1 MPDGQVLRK
10 RAEEAL
16 KVRGAYGK
24 DYELDSYEAASSD
37 RDRVE
42 SLEDIAAD
50 QRKTMTDVGV
60 IPDSVGRSGSL
71 IYVDNTVV
79 HNTTADQG
87 LELIP
92 THEAME
98 KYDWLEDYAWRAVQV
113 DKDKYTARAYLE
125 NANGYF
131 IRVKAGKKVEFPVQ
145 TCMMIDSNKRTQH
158 THNIIIVEEGASLDI
173 ITGCATSGHASESL
187 HLGMSEI
194 YVHENGSLNFSM
206 IHNWG
211 KETGV
216 RPRTGVELG
225 KNAKFVNN
233 YVIMKPAGSV
243 QSYPTCYLNGEG
255 ASAKFNSIALS
266 HPGSEIDLG
275 SQVVMNAPK
284 TASEILSRSIT
295 LGGEMIARG
304 RLVGNAQ
311 NIRAHLECRSLI
323 MSETGRTLAI
333 PELEAMYPDVEMTH
347 EAAVG
352 KIAREQ
358 VEYLMA
364 RGLDEDAA
372 VGMIVRGFLEGSIRG
387 LPESLREEI
396 DEAVNMAN
404 LGN

>member
-1 MPDGQVLRK
+1 MRR

-16 KVRGAYGK
+16 KRKGAFGR
-24 DYELDSYEAASSD
+24 DYDLDEFEPGSSEGDTYET
-37 RDRVE
+37 
-42 SLEDIAAD
+42 LEDITPE
-50 QRKTMTDVGV
+50 QKQTMMNVGV
-60 IPDSVGRSGSL
+60 LPSAEERSGSL
-71 IYVDNTVV
+71 VYVDNAVV
-79 HNTTADQG
+79 HQSSADQG
-87 LELIP
+87 MELLP
-92 THEAME
+92 TLDAME
-98 KYDWLEDYAWRAVQV
+98 RYDWLSDYSWRAVPV

-125 NANGYF
+125 GANGYF
-131 IRVKAGKKVEFPVQ
+131 IRVKAGRKVEFPVQ
-145 TCMMIDSNKRTQH
+145 TCMMIDTEKRTQH

-173 ITGCATSGHASESL
+173 ITGCATSSHANESL

-194 YVHENGSLNFSM
+194 YVLDGGSLSFSM

-211 KETGV
+211 EKTGV

-225 KNAKFVNN
+225 KEASFVNN

-243 QSYPTCYLNGEG
+243 QSYPTCQLNGEG
-255 ASAKFNSIALS
+255 AAAKFNSIAIS

-275 SQVVMNAPK
+275 SQVIMNAPHS
-284 TASEILSRSIT
+284 AAEILSRSIT

-304 RLVGNAQ
+304 RLVGNAPD
-311 NIRAHLECRSLI
+311 IRAHLECRSLI
-323 MSETGRTLAI
+323 MSEEGRTLAI

-364 RGLDEDAA
+364 RGLDEDEA

-387 LPESLREEI
+387 LPESLRQEI
-396 DEAVNMAN
+396 DDAVSMAN

>member
-1 MPDGQVLRK
+1 LRR

-16 KVRGAYGK
+16 NRKGAFGK
-24 DYELDSYEAASSD
+24 DYDLDEFEAASRERDSYE
-37 RDRVE
+37 
-42 SLEDIAAD
+42 SLEEVSPE
-50 QRKTMTDVGV
+50 QKQTMMDVGV
-60 IPDSVGRSGSL
+60 LPEAEDRSGSL
-71 IYVDNTVV
+71 VYMDNAVV
-79 HNTTADQG
+79 HQSSADQG

-92 THEAME
+92 TLDAMD
-98 KYDWLEDYAWRAVQV
+98 KYDWLSEYSWKAVPV

-131 IRVKAGKKVEFPVQ
+131 IRVKAGKKVKFPVQ
-145 TCMMIDSNKRTQH
+145 TCMMIDTEKRTQH

-173 ITGCATSGHASESL
+173 ITGCATSSHANESL
-187 HLGMSEI
+187 HLGISEI
-194 YVHENGSLNFSM
+194 YVHEGGSLNFSM

-211 KETGV
+211 EKTGV

-225 KNAKFVNN
+225 KNASFVNN

-243 QSYPTCYLNGEG
+243 QSFPTCYLNGEG
-255 ASAKFNSIALS
+255 ASAKFNSIAIS

-275 SQVVMNAPK
+275 SQVVMNAPG
-284 TASEILSRSIT
+284 TAAEILSRSIT

-304 RLVGNAQ
+304 KLVGNAKDV
-311 NIRAHLECRSLI
+311 RAHLECRSLI
-323 MSETGRTLAI
+323 MSEEGRTLAI

-364 RGLDEDAA
+364 RGIDEDEA

-387 LPESLREEI
+387 LPESLRKEI
-396 DEAVNMAN
+396 DDAVNMAN
-404 LGN
+404 VGH

>member
-1 MPDGQVLRK
+1 MPDDKVLRK

-16 KVRGAYGK
+16 KVRGAYGR
-24 DYELDSYEAASSD
+24 DYELESYETASTD
-37 RDRVE
+37 REHYE
-42 SLEDIAAD
+42 SLEDIATE
-50 QRKTMTDVGV
+50 QRKTMSDVGV
-60 IPDSVGRSGSL
+60 LPNAEGRSGSL
-71 IYVDNTVV
+71 VYMDNSVV
-79 HNTTADQG
+79 HSASSDQG
-87 LELIP
+87 LELIS
-92 THEAME
+92 TKDAMA
-98 KYDWLEDYAWRAVQV
+98 KYDWLKDYAWRTVAV
-113 DKDKYTARAYLE
+113 DKDKYTASAFLE
-125 NANGYF
+125 DANGYF
-131 IRVKAGKKVEFPVQ
+131 IRAKAGRKVELPVQ
-145 TCMMIDSNKRTQH
+145 TCMMIDSNKRTQNV
-158 THNIIIVEEGASLDI
+158 HNIIIVEEGASLDI

-187 HLGMSEI
+187 HLGISEI
-194 YVHENGSLNFSM
+194 YVHENGTLNFSM

-216 RPRTGVELG
+216 RPRTGIELG

-243 QSYPTCYLNGEG
+243 QSYPTCFLNGEG
-255 ASAKFNSIALS
+255 ASVKFNSIAIS

-275 SQVVMNAPK
+275 SQVVMNASR
-284 TASEILSRSIT
+284 TSAEILSRSIT

-304 RLVGNAQ
+304 RLVGNAP

-323 MSETGRTLAI
+323 MSEEGRTLAI
-333 PELEAMYPDVEMTH
+333 PELEAMFPDVEMTH

-387 LPESLREEI
+387 LPDSLRQEI
-396 DEAVNMAN
+396 DDAVNMAN